1 MAKDRALP
9 SLHNGFGDLV
19 PVSGFELQARQDV
32 TPLLAE
38 LARTVMDCLRNG
50 LGKRSCVSLP
60 PDLGKTPAA
69 STLSV
74 PCNLRLTY
82 LSRVLAA
89 SRHRPN

>member
-1 MAKDRALP
+1 MVVLEDGERPGLLP

-19 PVSGFELQARQDV
+19 PISGFELQARQDV

-60 PDLGKTPAA
+60 PDLGKTPAD
-69 STLSV
+69 
-74 PCNLRLTY
+74 
-82 LSRVLAA
+82 
-89 SRHRPN
+89 PNAFGAL